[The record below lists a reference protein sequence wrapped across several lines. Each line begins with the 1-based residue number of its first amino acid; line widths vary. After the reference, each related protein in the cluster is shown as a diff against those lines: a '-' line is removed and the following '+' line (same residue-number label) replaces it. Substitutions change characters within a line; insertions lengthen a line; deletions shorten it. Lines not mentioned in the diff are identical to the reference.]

1 MLVVK
6 AGKDEDELESCEAVE
21 GETVEPLPVLEAL
34 LGPTS
39 SLPVDL
45 ADELR
50 DELILE
56 LKSLSGAGWE
66 R

>member
-6 AGKDEDELESCEAVE
+6 AGKDEDELESCEAVV
-21 GETVEPLPVLEAL
+21 GETAEALPVLEVL

>member
-6 AGKDEDELESCEAVE
+6 AGKDEDELESCEAVV
-21 GETVEPLPVLEAL
+21 GETAKPFPVMEAL

-50 DELILE
+50 DGLILE

>member
-6 AGKDEDELESCEAVE
+6 AGKDEDELENCEAVE
-21 GETVEPLPVLEAL
+21 GETAEPLPVLEVL
-34 LGPTS
+34 LGPMS

-56 LKSLSGAGWE
+56 LK
-66 R
+66 

>member
-6 AGKDEDELESCEAVE
+6 AGKDEDELESCEAVV
-21 GETVEPLPVLEAL
+21 GETAEPLPVLEAL